1 MPIRGQDSAGEL
13 TTSSSGYVLY
23 SVIAIFFVLLLVGFW
38 AATRVELLPDRHMEI
53 TSPTVTSGDEPHHLM
68 VVNSLLF
75 DHDFELQDDYK
86 RAETGMDA
94 GGIPLL
100 DHHTIIVN
108 QRTGAHG
115 TWFEHHL
122 DPDLTPGPDVYEVS
136 SHPMAYPALLAALI
150 FPLHPKMDDVQR
162 DASLAMVLI
171 CWLGAIFTFLLAR
184 EVGLGSG
191 YALLA
196 TAVLALAS
204 PWLIYNR
211 SFFAEPAIGLSAV
224 IALYALESERPV
236 LAGSAAAA
244 AAFFKPPMAVI
255 GVGFVIDRIL
265 RKRWREVIVLLSVL
279 GLFGLIL
286 VTFNYW
292 LARTLIISGNLSG
305 PWPFGTNT
313 AHDFRTLGETF
324 IASENGLFIWAPW
337 TIFAIFPIGKAFCSI
352 DARPRFLREMSLP
365 MAMQLAVLAASNF
378 EVGSCVGPRYWV
390 PFLPWMAVAAV
401 YTIRSTGWSWKII
414 FLLLAIVSAA
424 ISIVATLRYPQMF
437 SLSPWYLW
445 HPEQFVGGKSLF

>member
-38 AATRVELLPDRHMEI
+38 AATRVELLPDQHMEI

-122 DPDLTPGPDVYEVS
+122 DPDLTSGPDVYEVS

-150 FPLHPKMDDVQR
+150 FPFHPKMDDVQR
-162 DASLAMVLI
+162 DASLVMVLI

-184 EVGLGSG
+184 KVGLGSG

-196 TAVLALAS
+196 TSVLALAS

-211 SFFAEPAIGLSAV
+211 SFFAEPAIGLSVV

-313 AHDFRTLGETF
+313 AHDFHTLGETF
-324 IASENGLFIWAPW
+324 IASDNGLFIWAPW

-352 DARPRFLREMSLP
+352 DAHPRFLREMSLP